1 MFCHKCG
8 TGLPDDAVFCNSCGT
23 KVGLNTS
30 PTSTPSSSGRVTI
43 QFNDDPSVF
52 PTSSPTNP
60 LYPSAQ
66 FGNGHDSLSSPTY
79 PPTQFRGGPT
89 GPVYPSAQASGV
101 NNPTYPPTQ
110 FGGSPTGPVYPP
122 AQFSNVNNPTYP
134 PTQFG
139 SNPTGPVY
147 QSMGMSGDPSSS
159 PMWHTAELGQPQQAG
174 ASVPYAQVYQQA
186 VPTNGVQQILLRV
199 FGSKL
204 AMNAWFGVVLG
215 GVFAVGV
222 GVIATALL
230 LSIAHAI
237 APHVSGAGGYG
248 SGEDIVDYMLGII
261 PLHNLW
267 RDTLQLLVITLGA
280 GIHVQYGYA
289 SWTGQAPLDGLLVL
303 QALLLTY
310 GGYIAAS
317 TDFQNHMRSSLWRGA
332 AIAVPFTLLLL
343 LLANQV
349 NGCIPNGEGGTV
361 CTNVQSST
369 YSGLSIDTLTLTIF
383 CLLWG
388 GLFGLLGAS
397 LKVARGQWRVMMRYY
412 AYNSSRSQ
420 VIGMIVGGLAASG
433 LGIVLAL
440 LVFFSFIVYTSY
452 SLPLL
457 DRVVCLPS
465 HDWQSLTLWD
475 ITKGPLY
482 AVNLFLFS
490 FGAPVTINNLPQSQC
505 FYTPNVHTSIS
516 LFASDIPL
524 SPWTRLLLAL
534 PVISLFLGGR
544 VSAAISRV
552 QGAGPAAVQGALIA
566 LPFTVLMMLL
576 TTISTITFSYTS
588 GGSSTTSGLA
598 TYVQSA
604 GVGAFDLLLWA
615 LLGGAVL
622 GALGGMYQ
630 VSSIKSGVSQVL
642 AVLLLP
648 LVVVC
653 TPGFLLLDRLTGQPR
668 TSRRSKTH
676 SLLYGALLATL
687 LVVVV
692 AGIAGGILMAFNQVF
707 TLDSNVRVRDIVS
720 VIVVALP
727 GLLLLWTCCV
737 ALCVEPVSNTNGQH
751 TPAVQF

>member
-457 DRVVCLPS
+457 DRAVCLPS

-505 FYTPNVHTSIS
+505 FYTTNLHASIS

-544 VSAAISRV
+544 VSAVISRV
-552 QGAGPAAVQGALIA
+552 QGVGPAAVQGALIT
-566 LPFTVLMMLL
+566 LSFTVLMMLL
-576 TTISTITFSYTS
+576 TTISTVTFSYNS
-588 GGSSTTSGLA
+588 GGSSSASGPA
-598 TYVQSA
+598 AYVQSA

-622 GALGGMYQ
+622 GALGGIYQ

-642 AVLLLP
+642 AALLLP
-648 LVVVC
+648 LVVLC
-653 TPGFLLLDRLTGQPR
+653 TPGFLLLDRLTAQPR
-668 TSRRSKTH
+668 TSQRSKTR
-676 SLLYGALLATL
+676 SLLYGALIATL
-687 LVVVV
+687 LVVV
-692 AGIAGGILMAFNQVF
+692 AGIAGGILIAFNQVLTF
-707 TLDSNVRVRDIVS
+707 DSNVRVRDIVS

-727 GLLLLWTCCV
+727 GLLLLWACCV
-737 ALCVEPVSNTNGQH
+737 ALCIEPGGNSNQQH
-751 TPAVQF
+751 VPAVHF